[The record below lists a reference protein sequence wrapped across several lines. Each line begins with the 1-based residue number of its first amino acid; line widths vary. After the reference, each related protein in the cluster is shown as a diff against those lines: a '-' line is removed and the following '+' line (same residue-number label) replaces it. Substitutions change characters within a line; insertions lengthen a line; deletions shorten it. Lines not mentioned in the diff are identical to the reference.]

1 MTAIPIVFVV
11 DADVTTRESLGRLI
25 EEAGWRPRTFASAK
39 DFLAQ
44 PRVLAPSCLVL
55 DVALPGVS
63 GLDLQRLVAD
73 RIDMPTIFYTG
84 CGDVGLTVQA
94 MKAGALEF
102 LPKSSRPD
110 VLAAA
115 IGQALAHSQ
124 ARLAHA
130 AQLKALRE
138 SYASLSRREQE
149 VMALV
154 ASGLLNKQVGFELG
168 ISEITVKAHRG
179 QVMRKMQADSLAGL
193 VKMAAWLGLPCAR
206 LDMPFAPLAEPRRPF
221 ATTAAGMLVA

>member
-11 DADVTTRESLGRLI
+11 DADVTARESLERLI

-55 DVALPGVS
+55 DVALPGLS

-73 RIDMPTIFYTG
+73 RIDMPTIFFTG

-110 VLAAA
+110 VLVAA

-206 LDMPFAPLAEPRRPF
+206 LDLPFAPLAEPRRPL

>member
-110 VLAAA
+110 VLVAA

-206 LDMPFAPLAEPRRPF
+206 LDLRFAPLAEPWRPL

>member
-63 GLDLQRLVAD
+63 GLDLPRLVAD
-73 RIDMPTIFYTG
+73 RIDMPTVFYTG

-110 VLAAA
+110 VLVAA
-115 IGQALAHSQ
+115 IRQALAHSQ

-154 ASGLLNKQVGFELG
+154 ASGLLNKQVGFGLG

-193 VKMAAWLGLPCAR
+193 VKMADRLGP
-206 LDMPFAPLAEPRRPF
+206 APPATRR
-221 ATTAAGMLVA
+221 